1 MGEEPGQTLAASR
14 MRVEAQRAAIEET
27 AGRLKARALRAIDLP
42 AKFREQPL
50 LYGGLA
56 AGAVFLAVGGP
67 RRLLRGARN
76 RLAPPD
82 ELQAYRML
90 PKGLARWVD
99 AMAEG
104 SGSRRDEVRG
114 RLAEELE
121 RWRREPMSK
130 KRAKILAR
138 EAVDGPPGANRALWR
153 AVETGVTLISAALAR
168 RAVERFLSGDGPVAS
183 AAELSP
189 AHGSANGGSGEPPA
203 GSAGTGADVG
213 YTGWSGRDPARAD
226 AGR

>member
-1 MGEEPGQTLAASR
+1 MGEGPGQTLAESR
-14 MRVEAQRAAIEET
+14 LTVETQRAAIEET
-27 AGRLKARALRAIDLP
+27 AQRLRARALRAIDLP
-42 AKFREQPL
+42 AKFRENPL

-67 RRLLRGARN
+67 RRLLRGARH

-82 ELQAYRML
+82 TLQAYHLL
-90 PKGLARWVD
+90 PKGMARWVD
-99 AMAEG
+99 AMTEG
-104 SGSRRDEVRG
+104 AGSRRDELRG

-121 RWRREPMSK
+121 GWRREPMSK
-130 KRAKILAR
+130 KRARALAR
-138 EAVDGPPGANRALWR
+138 EAVDGPPGPNRALWR

-168 RAVERFLSGDGPVAS
+168 RAIERFLDGNGPVAS

-189 AHGSANGGSGEPPA
+189 ARGSSNGGSSRPA
-203 GSAGTGADVG
+203 TGGADVG
-213 YTGWSGRDPARAD
+213 YTGWSGRDRTRAD